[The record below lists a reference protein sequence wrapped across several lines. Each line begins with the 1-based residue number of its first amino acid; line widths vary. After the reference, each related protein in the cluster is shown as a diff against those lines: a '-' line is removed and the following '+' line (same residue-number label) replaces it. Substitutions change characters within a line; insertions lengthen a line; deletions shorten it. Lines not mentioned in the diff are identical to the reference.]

1 MLRTSFAVLYII
13 LTALLIGSIVKAA
26 GSRSKMAGPVIK
38 VIFAGAMTALF
49 YALYLL
55 AAGYG
60 RQPACFLLGMYY
72 LSIGWLTYWLTD
84 YVMEYTEVRLVTR
97 LPRVI
102 LFVMVLLDSIS
113 ILVNN
118 FTGHM
123 FSMIQLYDGS
133 NGQYY
138 WTSQPH
144 GWMSIHLAL
153 CYVMVAL
160 TFIALIYKTIVS
172 PRFYRKKYAV
182 IVILLA
188 VAIMVNAGFLF
199 VGLEIDFSVLFYAV
213 MGPLVRYFT
222 FYYTPKNL
230 ALRTQSY
237 VIEEIG
243 NGVIC
248 FDVDGS
254 CVYVNLA
261 AKKLFTKWNEGED
274 IDRIEKQYVR
284 WREQNQGRDS
294 AYWEDELT
302 VGGVKRFF
310 GFEYLS
316 MYDEDGASIGCF
328 FRIEDK
334 TEDMKRLRDEK
345 YRATHDRLTGLYN
358 REGFFDEAESFIREH
373 AGESMYMLASN
384 IKDFK
389 LVNELFG
396 DDKGDEIL
404 ENEAKLL
411 KENGAGNSVLGRI
424 AGDRFVQIVLKKN
437 FDEKHLLDNI
447 KTLCSLMEDRIYKLH
462 VYAGVYEIK
471 DVNEPVQ
478 TMYDKANMA
487 IERIKGDYNQVISY
501 YDEGDMK
508 RLMHEKSIVAEFDK
522 ALENGEFCMYL
533 QPQFDSRGTLLG
545 AEALVRWNH
554 PKRGLLYPD
563 SFVGILEKT
572 GIIYKLDNFIWE
584 KAAEKIKEWNAAG
597 YEDYH
602 ISINISAKDFYYLD
616 LYNVLT
622 GIVGK
627 YGIAPK
633 HLNLEITETVIM
645 SDVKMHMEILDR
657 LQKFGFQIE
666 IDDFGSGYSSL
677 NTLKDI
683 KADLLKIDMLFLR
696 ETDNQER
703 SRKIFKFIITM
714 AKALNMDVITEG
726 VETEKQLDFLSGI
739 GCEMFQGFY
748 FSKPIPVDKFEDK
761 YFQS

>member
-1 MLRTSFAVLYII
+1 MLREIFAVVYI
-13 LTALLIGSIVKAA
+13 LLVAVLVASIVKAA
-26 GSRSKMAGPVIK
+26 ESKSKMAKPVIK

-49 YALYLL
+49 YALYLIV
-55 AAGYG
+55 AGMG

-72 LSIGWLTYWLTD
+72 LSVGWMSYWLTD
-84 YVMEYTEVRLVTR
+84 YAMEYTEVRLVTR
-97 LPRVI
+97 QPRVI
-102 LFVMVLLDSIS
+102 LLVLVVLDSIS

-118 FTGHM
+118 FTGHV
-123 FSMIQLYDGS
+123 FSMIQLYDES
-133 NGQYY
+133 IEAYY
-138 WTSQPH
+138 WTSQPQ
-144 GWMSIHLAL
+144 GYMNAHLAL

-188 VAIMVNAGFLF
+188 IVIVVNAGFLF
-199 VGLEIDFSVLFYAV
+199 VGLEIDFSVLFYAIL
-213 MGPLVRYFT
+213 GPFVRYFT
-222 FYYTPKNL
+222 LHFTPSNL
-230 ALRTQSY
+230 AMMTQSY

-243 NGVIC
+243 NGIIC
-248 FDVDGS
+248 FDIDGS
-254 CVYVNLA
+254 CVYVNRA
-261 AKKLFTKWNEGED
+261 AKKLFTAWNDEED
-274 IDRIEKQYVR
+274 IDRIEKQYAQ
-284 WREQNQGRDS
+284 WREKNHGKDS
-294 AYWEDELT
+294 DYWEDEIPIAGT
-302 VGGVKRFF
+302 QHFF
-310 GFEYLS
+310 GFEYCN
-316 MYDEDGASIGCF
+316 MRDENGASIGSF

-334 TEDMKRLRDEK
+334 TEDVKRLKDEQ

-358 REGFFDEAESFIREH
+358 REGFFEEAEKFIKEH
-373 AGESMYMLASN
+373 ADESMYMLASN

-396 DDKGDEIL
+396 DEKGDEVL
-404 ENEAKLL
+404 EKEARLL
-411 KENGAGNSVLGRI
+411 KDKGAKVSVLGRI
-424 AGDRFVQIVLKKN
+424 AGDRFVQIVLKKD
-437 FDEKHLLDNI
+437 FDDSYLLENI
-447 KTLCSLMEDRIYKLH
+447 RTLCSLTEDRIYKMH

-471 DVNEPVQ
+471 DVNESVQ

-501 YDEGDMK
+501 YDESDMN

-522 ALENGEFCMYL
+522 ALENEEFCMYL
-533 QPQFDSRGTLLG
+533 QPQLDSRGTLLG

-584 KAAEKIKEWNAAG
+584 KAAGKVKEWNEAG
-597 YEDYH
+597 YKNYH
-602 ISINISAKDFYYLD
+602 ISVNISAKDFYYLD
-616 LYNVLT
+616 LYKVFT
-622 GIVGK
+622 GIVRK
-627 YGIAPK
+627 YGISPK
-633 HLNLEITETVIM
+633 SLNLEITETVIM
-645 SDVKMHMEILDR
+645 SDVKMHMDIMDK

-683 KADLLKIDMLFLR
+683 KADLLKIDMMFLR

-703 SRKIFKFIITM
+703 SGKILKSIITM

-726 VETEKQLDFLSGI
+726 VETEKQLDFLFGI
-739 GCEMFQGFY
+739 GCGMFQGFY
-748 FSKPIPVDKFEDK
+748 FSKPIPVDEFEDK

>member
-26 GSRSKMAGPVIK
+26 RSRSKMTGPVIK
-38 VIFAGAMTALF
+38 VIFAGAMTALL
-49 YALYLL
+49 YALYLI
-55 AAGYG
+55 AARYG

-72 LSIGWLTYWLTD
+72 LSVGWLTYQLTD
-84 YVMEYTEVRLVTR
+84 YAMEYTEVRLVTR
-97 LPRVI
+97 LPRTI
-102 LFVMVLLDSIS
+102 LFVMILLDSIS

-118 FTGHM
+118 FTGHV

-144 GWMSIHLAL
+144 GCMGIHLAL

-182 IVILLA
+182 ILILLA
-188 VAIMVNAGFLF
+188 VVIMVNAGFLF
-199 VGLEIDFSVLFYAV
+199 VGLEIDFSVLFYAI

-222 FYYTPKNL
+222 LYYTPKNL

-254 CVYVNLA
+254 CVYVNQA
-261 AKKLFTKWNEGED
+261 AKKLFTAWNEAED
-274 IDRIEKQYVR
+274 IDRLEKQYVR
-284 WREQNQGRDS
+284 WHGQNQGRDS
-294 AYWEDELT
+294 VYWEDELT

-310 GFEYLS
+310 GFEYRS
-316 MYDEDGASIGCF
+316 MYDEDGTSIGCF

-345 YRATHDRLTGLYN
+345 YRATHDRLTGVYN
-358 REGFFDEAESFIREH
+358 RESFFDEAESFIREH

-404 ENEAKLL
+404 EKEAELL
-411 KENGAGNSVLGRI
+411 KEKGARNSVLGRI
-424 AGDRFVQIVLKKN
+424 AGDRIVQIVLKKD
-437 FDEKHLLDNI
+437 FDEKYLLDNI
-447 KTLCSLMEDRIYKLH
+447 KILCSLMEDRIYKLH

-501 YDEGDMK
+501 YDESDMK

-533 QPQFDSRGTLLG
+533 QPQLDSRGALLG
-545 AEALVRWNH
+545 AEALVRWKH

-563 SFVGILEKT
+563 SFIGILEKT

-602 ISINISAKDFYYLD
+602 ISVNISAKDFYYLD

-622 GIVGK
+622 GIIRK

-703 SRKIFKFIITM
+703 SRKILKFIITM

>member
-26 GSRSKMAGPVIK
+26 RSRSKMTGPVIK
-38 VIFAGAMTALF
+38 VIFAGAMTALL
-49 YALYLL
+49 YALYLI

-72 LSIGWLTYWLTD
+72 LSVGWLTYQLTD
-84 YVMEYTEVRLVTR
+84 YAMEYTEVRLVTR
-97 LPRVI
+97 LPRTI
-102 LFVMVLLDSIS
+102 LFVMILLDSIS

-118 FTGHM
+118 FTGHV

-254 CVYVNLA
+254 CVYVNLT

-404 ENEAKLL
+404 ENEAELL

-424 AGDRFVQIVLKKN
+424 AGDRFVQIVLKKD

-501 YDEGDMK
+501 YDESDMK

-533 QPQFDSRGTLLG
+533 QPQLDSRGALLG

-602 ISINISAKDFYYLD
+602 ISVNISAKDFYYLD

-622 GIVGK
+622 GIVRK

-657 LQKFGFQIE
+657 LQQFGFQIE

-683 KADLLKIDMLFLR
+683 NADLLKIDMLFLR

-703 SRKIFKFIITM
+703 SRKILKFIITM

>member
-13 LTALLIGSIVKAA
+13 LTALLIGFIVKAA

-261 AKKLFTKWNEGED
+261 AKKLFT
-274 IDRIEKQYVR
+274 R
-284 WREQNQGRDS
+284 QGQ
-294 AYWEDELT
+294 
-302 VGGVKRFF
+302 
-310 GFEYLS
+310 
-316 MYDEDGASIGCF
+316 C
-328 FRIEDK
+328 
-334 TEDMKRLRDEK
+334 
-345 YRATHDRLTGLYN
+345 
-358 REGFFDEAESFIREH
+358 
-373 AGESMYMLASN
+373 
-384 IKDFK
+384 
-389 LVNELFG
+389 
-396 DDKGDEIL
+396 
-404 ENEAKLL
+404 
-411 KENGAGNSVLGRI
+411 VLGGR
-424 AGDRFVQIVLKKN
+424 A
-437 FDEKHLLDNI
+437 
-447 KTLCSLMEDRIYKLH
+447 
-462 VYAGVYEIK
+462 
-471 DVNEPVQ
+471 
-478 TMYDKANMA
+478 
-487 IERIKGDYNQVISY
+487 
-501 YDEGDMK
+501 
-508 RLMHEKSIVAEFDK
+508 
-522 ALENGEFCMYL
+522 
-533 QPQFDSRGTLLG
+533 DS
-545 AEALVRWNH
+545 W
-554 PKRGLLYPD
+554 
-563 SFVGILEKT
+563 
-572 GIIYKLDNFIWE
+572 
-584 KAAEKIKEWNAAG
+584 
-597 YEDYH
+597 
-602 ISINISAKDFYYLD
+602 
-616 LYNVLT
+616 
-622 GIVGK
+622 
-627 YGIAPK
+627 
-633 HLNLEITETVIM
+633 
-645 SDVKMHMEILDR
+645 
-657 LQKFGFQIE
+657 
-666 IDDFGSGYSSL
+666 
-677 NTLKDI
+677 
-683 KADLLKIDMLFLR
+683 
-696 ETDNQER
+696 R
-703 SRKIFKFIITM
+703 S
-714 AKALNMDVITEG
+714 
-726 VETEKQLDFLSGI
+726 
-739 GCEMFQGFY
+739 
-748 FSKPIPVDKFEDK
+748 
-761 YFQS
+761 